1 MCPYSGECSLKDK
14 VPENKFTSSK
24 DILILVYL
32 MVKNAQLK
40 EKTATDA
47 IASSELKKA
56 PEKNQEAAA
65 TSNLKNLLEEE
76 ANRQMQGFKE
86 QLGGVQQEE
95 QTDKDKE
102 LVLYLSGLKIVDNLK
117 LVAPKDDR
125 ERAQVLEMLEQHIS
139 EFTVKK
145 KTDIALETRAQIR
158 RSISKKKH
166 KRDEKRSIH
175 DLVLESNHKMKQ
187 FEVDANSV
195 QQKKAEPAAATDD
208 RESR

>member
-1 MCPYSGECSLKDK
+1 M
-14 VPENKFTSSK
+14 PENKFTSSK

-40 EKTATDA
+40 EKTAADA

-166 KRDEKRSIH
+166 KRDDKRSIH